1 MSPYTMSRSP
11 TSPLRNHPSEQP
23 DGRGRNPFH
32 NGSARLPD
40 WASGAAACWEALVQD
55 ARALV
60 SVVDEAGRYHFINT
74 SLAGLLGL
82 SDPQA
87 ALGRT
92 MHEFLPK
99 PFADERLG
107 YIRRVADTNTPV
119 TLEGVWAGRWV
130 RSTIRPI
137 TPGDDGLRRV
147 LLVTVPVA
155 GDESTAD
162 RSPAIRQ
169 KVDDLGPLSSLTRRE
184 LDVLRLI
191 GRGLSTAQIAA
202 RLFRS
207 VKTIE
212 GHRVSL
218 GNKLKASNRVELAR
232 IAIRA
237 GLVTLDDSVD
247 DEAKTDDG
255 AK

>member
-1 MSPYTMSRSP
+1 MSRSP
-11 TSPLRNHPSEQP
+11 TSPFRNLPSEQP

-32 NGSARLPD
+32 NGSDRLPD
-40 WASGAAACWEALVQD
+40 WAAGAAACWDALVED

-60 SVVDEAGRYHFINT
+60 AVIDEAGRYHFINAP
-74 SLAGLLGL
+74 LAGLLGL
-82 SDPQA
+82 AEPQA

-99 PFADERLG
+99 AFADERLAH
-107 YIRRVADTNTPV
+107 IRRVTDSNVPV
-119 TLEGVWAGRWV
+119 TIEGVWAGRWV

-155 GDESTAD
+155 GDEITAD
-162 RSPAIRQ
+162 RSPAIRA
-169 KVDDLGPLSSLTRRE
+169 KVDDLGPLSALTRRE

-191 GRGLSTAQIAA
+191 GQGLSTAAIAA

-237 GLVTLDDSVD
+237 GLVTLDDAPED
-247 DEAKTDDG
+247 DGAGDDG